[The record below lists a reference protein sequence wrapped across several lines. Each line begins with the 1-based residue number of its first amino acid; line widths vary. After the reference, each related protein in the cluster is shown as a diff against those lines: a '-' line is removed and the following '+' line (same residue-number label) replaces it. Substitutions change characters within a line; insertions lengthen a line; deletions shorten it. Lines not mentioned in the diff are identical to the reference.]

1 MKRLSIQRQGSYLYA
16 SGYRKLVIWA
26 EVVYI
31 VLGAGLAVL
40 ASVLLDSILA
50 GAGVFALALGIVACV
65 WLGYQAILWF
75 FKRESTESVEISD
88 AGIVETRRGREH
100 TFIPWDGVM
109 EIEVDATVVAGGS
122 LTVKGNFS
130 RITLSNM
137 DMVIT
142 QPAPIR
148 QMHAA
153 LEQGRPMREMLAE
166 LSRRAPHARIRMN
179 RLARRIWNLETL
191 EKLRTTDER

>member
-1 MKRLSIQRQGSYLYA
+1 
-16 SGYRKLVIWA
+16 
-26 EVVYI
+26 
-31 VLGAGLAVL
+31 
-40 ASVLLDSILA
+40 
-50 GAGVFALALGIVACV
+50 
-65 WLGYQAILWF
+65 
-75 FKRESTESVEISD
+75 
-88 AGIVETRRGREH
+88 
-100 TFIPWDGVM
+100 
-109 EIEVDATVVAGGS
+109 
-122 LTVKGNFS
+122 VKGNFS

-179 RLARRIWNLETL
+179 RLARRIWSLETL
-191 EKLRTTDER
+191 EKLRRTE

>member
-1 MKRLSIQRQGSYLYA
+1 MKHLSIQRQGSYLYA
-16 SGYRKLVIWA
+16 SGYRKLVVWA

-31 VLGAGLAVL
+31 VLGAVLGALAGF
-40 ASVLLDSILA
+40 LLDSAFA
-50 GAGVFALALGIVACV
+50 GAGVFALALVIVACV
-65 WLGYQAILWF
+65 WLGYQAVLWF

-88 AGIVETRRGREH
+88 AGIRETRRGREQ

-122 LTVKGNFS
+122 LRVKGKFS
-130 RITLSNM
+130 RITLSNV
-137 DMVIT
+137 DLVIT
-142 QPAPIR
+142 RPAPIR

-153 LEQGRPMREMLAE
+153 LEQGRPMREMVAE

-179 RLARRIWNLETL
+179 RLARRIWSLETI
-191 EKLRTTDER
+191 EKLNRIE